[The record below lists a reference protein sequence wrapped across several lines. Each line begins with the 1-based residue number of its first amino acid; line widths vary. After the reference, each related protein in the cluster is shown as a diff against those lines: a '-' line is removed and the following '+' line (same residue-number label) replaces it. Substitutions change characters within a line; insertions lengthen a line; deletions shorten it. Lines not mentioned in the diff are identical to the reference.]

1 MTRGITKFLAL
12 ALLTLAALTS
22 AALAQTH
29 PVEGAYTVT
38 AVGNEIGTVNF
49 TLTLKRSGESW
60 TGEVTESPVPLMVKS
75 VTVDASNKVTID
87 ASTGDT
93 PVTIIGTLEG
103 NQIKGEWTAGD
114 SRGTRAIAL

>member
-114 SRGTRAIAL
+114 S